1 MQAAALIDA
10 LKRMLKGR
18 GMTYATVAAGL
29 GLSEAS
35 VKRMFSRRDFTLHRL
50 EDVCRV
56 AGIEFGE
63 LVHEVTD
70 EEAGMTHLS
79 VQQEEEIVS
88 DPKLMLVALCAVGNW
103 TLEQIVDTYDLSP
116 SECIR
121 YLARLDRR
129 RIIELQPGNR
139 IRPLISRTFSWLP
152 DGPIQRYFRSRVESE
167 YLSSKFDRPGELF
180 LFVSGM
186 LSRASTAE
194 LIARMRRVAGDFGDL
209 HGADRSLPLTKRHGT
224 SLLLAIRPWEPRAF
238 RGLRREGRDPVP
250 AGNFLFPASG
260 TGASPQ
266 RGRATRAKETGG
278 ASGAPGSRSGTRG
291 RANRTSG

>member
-1 MQAAALIDA
+1 MHAVTLVDA

-18 GMTYATVAAGL
+18 GITYAGVATGL

-35 VKRMFSRRDFTLHRL
+35 VKRMFSRRDFTLQRL

-56 AGIEFGE
+56 AGIDFGE
-63 LVHEVTD
+63 LVHEATV
-70 EEAGMTHLS
+70 EETGITHLT

-88 DPKLMLVALCAVGNW
+88 DPKLMLVAFCAVGHW
-103 TLEQIVDTYDLSP
+103 TLQQIVDTYDISRT
-116 SECIR
+116 ECIR
-121 YLARLDRR
+121 YLTRLDRR
-129 RIIELQPGNR
+129 KIIELQPGNR

-152 DGPIQRYFRSRVESE
+152 DGPIQRYFRSRVEAE
-167 YLSSKFDRPGELF
+167 YLSSNFDRPGELF

-209 HGADRSLPLTKRHGT
+209 HGADRSLPLAERYGT

-238 RGLRREGRDPVP
+238 RAIRREGRDPVP
-250 AGNFLFPASG
+250 VGRFLSPLPSAS
-260 TGASPQ
+260 ALPVPKRQ
-266 RGRATRAKETGG
+266 RSA
-278 ASGAPGSRSGTRG
+278 
-291 RANRTSG
+291 